1 MSQLTPEQQKQLEW
15 ATQNLRLEGYEPSQ
29 EDIKNAEL
37 ILRGEKTADDV
48 IKDILKRHTG
58 IHD

>member
-29 EDIKNAEL
+29 EDIKEAEL
-37 ILRGEKTADDV
+37 ILLGEKTADDV
-48 IKDILKRHTG
+48 VKDIIRRHT
-58 IHD
+58 DT

>member
-48 IKDILKRHTG
+48 VKDILKRHT
-58 IHD
+58 DS